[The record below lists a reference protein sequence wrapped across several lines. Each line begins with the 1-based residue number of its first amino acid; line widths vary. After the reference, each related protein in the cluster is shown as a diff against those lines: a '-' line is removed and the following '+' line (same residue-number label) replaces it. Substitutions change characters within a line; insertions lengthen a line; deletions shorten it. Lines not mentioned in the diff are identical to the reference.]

1 MLLKLGLNC
10 SFIYNWSCTTTV
22 HSHHKYIQYSKVTE
36 PRKAKYKQT
45 VHSHHKQFYR
55 KPAVVMINI
64 VLLYLH
70 SWITL

>member
-10 SFIYNWSCTTTV
+10 SFI
-22 HSHHKYIQYSKVTE
+22 HHKYIQYSKVTE

-55 KPAVVMINI
+55 KPAVVMMNI
-64 VLLYLH
+64 ILLYLH
-70 SWITL
+70 S